1 MGKQEN
7 GKTQQLF
14 QPFNGSLFYPLQL
27 GFFGRPLS
35 HTMPGQ
41 IAPRS
46 PHSSLSLAQQWGP
59 GCLPPFHFQTR
70 REVMDWRRFS
80 ALDVDRVARELD
92 VSTLQEH
99 IGSVTF
105 CDLDSE
111 RCPHCRNPV
120 DPVLLK
126 VLRMSQLSTEYLLH
140 SQDYLSTQV
149 ALLEERL
156 QGVIE
161 ERDQE
166 QKEKARL
173 AGELQTTQ
181 QESRRRKKMLAT
193 QQMLLQASTNNYH
206 KCQFCDKSFM
216 NYSYLQGHLQRR
228 HPEITDAG
236 EKGTA
241 TTILLKPAV
250 TIKDQPY
257 KATKPY
263 LNCQFCDKSFM
274 NYSYLQGH
282 LQRRHPEITDAE
294 RQKKKQVEQMEDG
307 IEDLRERLK
316 RTQSKLEAE
325 QEADAQRRL
334 EEQKEQ
340 SQREAE
346 EKMQFEKWKEEERK
360 KFYLEIQ
367 DLRQLFL
374 QEFKAISSKSTAL
387 EMKLQELQTSGL
399 PSSNLGA
406 LRNDDDQED
415 REAKE
420 MELRENMKRQKHEWK
435 KRMRELQ
442 GAHLQEKEELQS
454 ENERLRMSLSADQKS
469 TVQRFQQQISLLGS
483 KIKQKEKVIK
493 TQEETINKLSSRTV
507 TELLDTLD
515 GKQRLL
521 EALKRNPNLVKEFR
535 PILQETLEEKLE
547 SMGLRKGATGIPKQ
561 TFKSL
566 SSTVSTQRQQKAKRY
581 QELLSLRESLS
592 REVTRKLHKGS
603 SAPTPAARKEE
614 SVGDSAYVTSPAAK
628 DPPVVRVVKPGPLQ
642 PQAAVSD
649 DDWSDTDLSE
659 GPVSPAAGL
668 RGSQGSVVQSLTRSL
683 ERQLSTPMKKP
694 VGGVKVIPPYVSTS
708 PKSSAIVKQLQLSD
722 EESDLD
728 LSSIEELTT
737 VTSHHKEAA
746 VRGSADSAGSSS
758 VWSSAA
764 SRGGGW

>member
-1 MGKQEN
+1 
-7 GKTQQLF
+7 
-14 QPFNGSLFYPLQL
+14 
-27 GFFGRPLS
+27 
-35 HTMPGQ
+35 
-41 IAPRS
+41 
-46 PHSSLSLAQQWGP
+46 
-59 GCLPPFHFQTR
+59 
-70 REVMDWRRFS
+70 MDWRRFS

-140 SQDYLSTQV
+140 SQDYLSIQV

-228 HPEITDAG
+228 HPEITDA
-236 EKGTA
+236 
-241 TTILLKPAV
+241 
-250 TIKDQPY
+250 
-257 KATKPY
+257 
-263 LNCQFCDKSFM
+263 
-274 NYSYLQGH
+274 
-282 LQRRHPEITDAE
+282 E

-334 EEQKEQ
+334 QEQKEQ

-360 KFYLEIQ
+360 KFYLEIG

-406 LRNDDDQED
+406 LRDDDDQED

-420 MELRENMKRQKHEWK
+420 MELREKMKRQKHEWK

-507 TELLDTLD
+507 TVTPVKQQDKESSSEEEEEEELLDTLD

-603 SAPTPAARKEE
+603 SAPTPAARRKAQSSQPRQSSSKPRAAQVTQPRLVQSNTPQPAPRTTVTSPASRAPATKTNKRTPPFSSEEE

>member
-1 MGKQEN
+1 
-7 GKTQQLF
+7 
-14 QPFNGSLFYPLQL
+14 
-27 GFFGRPLS
+27 
-35 HTMPGQ
+35 MPGQ

-59 GCLPPFHFQTR
+59 GGLPPFHFQTR

-228 HPEITDAG
+228 HPEITDA
-236 EKGTA
+236 
-241 TTILLKPAV
+241 
-250 TIKDQPY
+250 
-257 KATKPY
+257 
-263 LNCQFCDKSFM
+263 
-274 NYSYLQGH
+274 
-282 LQRRHPEITDAE
+282 E

-307 IEDLRERLK
+307 LEDLRERLK

-334 EEQKEQ
+334 QEQKEQ

-360 KFYLEIQ
+360 KFYLEIA

-406 LRNDDDQED
+406 LRDDDDQED

-420 MELRENMKRQKHEWK
+420 MELREKMKRQKHEWK

-507 TELLDTLD
+507 TVTPVKQDKESSSEEEEEEEEELLDTLD
-515 GKQRLL
+515 GKKRLL

-547 SMGLRKGATGIPKQ
+547 SMGLCKGATGIPKQ

-581 QELLSLRESLS
+581 PELLSLRESLS

-603 SAPTPAARKEE
+603 STPTPAARRKAQSSQPRQSSSKPRAAQVTQPRLVQSNTPQPAPRATVTSPASRAPATKTNNSTPPFSSEEE

>member
-1 MGKQEN
+1 
-7 GKTQQLF
+7 
-14 QPFNGSLFYPLQL
+14 
-27 GFFGRPLS
+27 
-35 HTMPGQ
+35 
-41 IAPRS
+41 
-46 PHSSLSLAQQWGP
+46 
-59 GCLPPFHFQTR
+59 
-70 REVMDWRRFS
+70 MDWRRFS

-228 HPEITDAG
+228 HPEITDA
-236 EKGTA
+236 
-241 TTILLKPAV
+241 
-250 TIKDQPY
+250 
-257 KATKPY
+257 
-263 LNCQFCDKSFM
+263 
-274 NYSYLQGH
+274 
-282 LQRRHPEITDAE
+282 E

-334 EEQKEQ
+334 QEQKEQ

-360 KFYLEIQ
+360 KFYLEIG

-406 LRNDDDQED
+406 LRDDDDQED

-507 TELLDTLD
+507 TVTPVKQQDKESSSEEEEEEELLDTLD

-603 SAPTPAARKEE
+603 SAPTPAARRKAQSSQPRQSSSKPRAAQVTQPRLVQSNTPQPAPRTTVTSPASRAPATKTNNSTPPFSSEEE

>member
-1 MGKQEN
+1 
-7 GKTQQLF
+7 
-14 QPFNGSLFYPLQL
+14 
-27 GFFGRPLS
+27 
-35 HTMPGQ
+35 
-41 IAPRS
+41 
-46 PHSSLSLAQQWGP
+46 
-59 GCLPPFHFQTR
+59 
-70 REVMDWRRFS
+70 MDWRRFS

-228 HPEITDAG
+228 HPEITDA
-236 EKGTA
+236 
-241 TTILLKPAV
+241 
-250 TIKDQPY
+250 
-257 KATKPY
+257 
-263 LNCQFCDKSFM
+263 
-274 NYSYLQGH
+274 
-282 LQRRHPEITDAE
+282 E

-334 EEQKEQ
+334 QEQKEQ

-360 KFYLEIQ
+360 KFYLEIG

-399 PSSNLGA
+399 PSCNLGA
-406 LRNDDDQED
+406 LRDDDDQED

-420 MELRENMKRQKHEWK
+420 MELREKMKRQKHEWK

-507 TELLDTLD
+507 TVTPVKQQDKESSSEEEEEEELLDTLD
-515 GKQRLL
+515 VKQRLL

-603 SAPTPAARKEE
+603 SAPTPAARRKAQSSQPRQSSSKPRAAQVTQPRLVQSNTPQPAPRTTVTSPASRAPATKTNNSTPPFSSEEE

>member
-1 MGKQEN
+1 
-7 GKTQQLF
+7 
-14 QPFNGSLFYPLQL
+14 
-27 GFFGRPLS
+27 
-35 HTMPGQ
+35 
-41 IAPRS
+41 
-46 PHSSLSLAQQWGP
+46 
-59 GCLPPFHFQTR
+59 
-70 REVMDWRRFS
+70 MDWRRFS

-140 SQDYLSTQV
+140 SQDYLSIQV

-228 HPEITDAG
+228 HPEITDA
-236 EKGTA
+236 
-241 TTILLKPAV
+241 
-250 TIKDQPY
+250 
-257 KATKPY
+257 
-263 LNCQFCDKSFM
+263 
-274 NYSYLQGH
+274 
-282 LQRRHPEITDAE
+282 E

-334 EEQKEQ
+334 QEQKEQ

-360 KFYLEIQ
+360 KFYLEIG

-374 QEFKAISSKSTAL
+374 QEFKAVSSKSTAL

-406 LRNDDDQED
+406 LRDDDDQED

-420 MELRENMKRQKHEWK
+420 MELREKMKRQKHEWK

-507 TELLDTLD
+507 TVTPVKQQDKESSSEEEEEEELLDTLD

-603 SAPTPAARKEE
+603 SAPTPAARRKAQSSQPRQSSSKPRAAQVTQPRLVQSNTPQPAPRTTVTSPASRAPATKTNNSTPPFSSEEE

>member
-1 MGKQEN
+1 
-7 GKTQQLF
+7 
-14 QPFNGSLFYPLQL
+14 
-27 GFFGRPLS
+27 
-35 HTMPGQ
+35 
-41 IAPRS
+41 
-46 PHSSLSLAQQWGP
+46 
-59 GCLPPFHFQTR
+59 
-70 REVMDWRRFS
+70 MDWRRFS

-206 KCQFCDKSFM
+206 KCQ
-216 NYSYLQGHLQRR
+216 L
-228 HPEITDAG
+228 
-236 EKGTA
+236 
-241 TTILLKPAV
+241 
-250 TIKDQPY
+250 
-257 KATKPY
+257 
-263 LNCQFCDKSFM
+263 CDKSFM

-334 EEQKEQ
+334 QEQKEQ

-360 KFYLEIQ
+360 KFYLEIG

-374 QEFKAISSKSTAL
+374 QEFKAVSSKSTAL
-387 EMKLQELQTSGL
+387 EM
-399 PSSNLGA
+399 
-406 LRNDDDQED
+406 
-415 REAKE
+415 
-420 MELRENMKRQKHEWK
+420 
-435 KRMRELQ
+435 
-442 GAHLQEKEELQS
+442 LQS

-561 TFKSL
+561 TFNSL

>member
-1 MGKQEN
+1 
-7 GKTQQLF
+7 
-14 QPFNGSLFYPLQL
+14 
-27 GFFGRPLS
+27 
-35 HTMPGQ
+35 
-41 IAPRS
+41 
-46 PHSSLSLAQQWGP
+46 
-59 GCLPPFHFQTR
+59 
-70 REVMDWRRFS
+70 MDWRRFS

-228 HPEITDAG
+228 HPEITDA
-236 EKGTA
+236 
-241 TTILLKPAV
+241 
-250 TIKDQPY
+250 
-257 KATKPY
+257 
-263 LNCQFCDKSFM
+263 
-274 NYSYLQGH
+274 
-282 LQRRHPEITDAE
+282 E
-294 RQKKKQVEQMEDG
+294 RQKKQQVEQMEDG

-334 EEQKEQ
+334 QEQKEQ

-360 KFYLEIQ
+360 KFYLEIG

-406 LRNDDDQED
+406 LRDDDDQED

-420 MELRENMKRQKHEWK
+420 MELREKMKRQKHEWK

-507 TELLDTLD
+507 TVTPVKQQDKESSSEEEEEEELLDTLD

-603 SAPTPAARKEE
+603 SAPTPAARRKAQSSQPRQSSSKPRAAQVTQPRLVQSNTPQPAPRTTVTSPASRAPATKTNNSTPPFSSEEE

>member
-1 MGKQEN
+1 
-7 GKTQQLF
+7 
-14 QPFNGSLFYPLQL
+14 
-27 GFFGRPLS
+27 
-35 HTMPGQ
+35 MPGQ

-59 GCLPPFHFQTR
+59 GGLPPFHFQTR

-206 KCQFCDKSFM
+206 KCQ
-216 NYSYLQGHLQRR
+216 L
-228 HPEITDAG
+228 
-236 EKGTA
+236 
-241 TTILLKPAV
+241 
-250 TIKDQPY
+250 
-257 KATKPY
+257 
-263 LNCQFCDKSFM
+263 CDKSFM

-334 EEQKEQ
+334 QEQKEQ

-360 KFYLEIQ
+360 KFYLEIG

-374 QEFKAISSKSTAL
+374 QEFKAVSSKSTAL

-406 LRNDDDQED
+406 LRDDDDQED

-420 MELRENMKRQKHEWK
+420 MELREKMKRQKHEWK

-507 TELLDTLD
+507 TVTPVKQQDKESSSEEEEEEELLDTLD

-561 TFKSL
+561 TFNSL

-603 SAPTPAARKEE
+603 SAPTPAARRKAQSSQPRQSSSKPRAAQVTQPRLVQSNTPQPAPRTTVTSPASRAPATKTNNSTPPFSSEEE

>member
-1 MGKQEN
+1 
-7 GKTQQLF
+7 
-14 QPFNGSLFYPLQL
+14 
-27 GFFGRPLS
+27 
-35 HTMPGQ
+35 MPGQ
-41 IAPRS
+41 ISPRN

-59 GCLPPFHFQTR
+59 GGLPPFHFRTR
-70 REVMDWRRFS
+70 REVVDWRRFS

-126 VLRMSQLSTEYLLH
+126 VMRMSQLSTEYLLH

-149 ALLEERL
+149 ALLEERV

-161 ERDQE
+161 ERDRE

-173 AGELQTTQ
+173 ERELQTTQ
-181 QESRRRKKMLAT
+181 QENRRRKKMLAT

-228 HPEITDAG
+228 HPEITDA
-236 EKGTA
+236 
-241 TTILLKPAV
+241 
-250 TIKDQPY
+250 
-257 KATKPY
+257 
-263 LNCQFCDKSFM
+263 
-274 NYSYLQGH
+274 
-282 LQRRHPEITDAE
+282 E
-294 RQKKKQVEQMEDG
+294 RQKKKQVEQIEDG
-307 IEDLRERLK
+307 IEELRERLK

-334 EEQKEQ
+334 QEQKEQ

-360 KFYLEIQ
+360 KFYHEIG

-374 QEFKAISSKSTAL
+374 QEFKAISSKSTAM

-406 LRNDDDQED
+406 LRDDDDQED
-415 REAKE
+415 REAQE
-420 MELRENMKRQKHEWK
+420 RELREKMKRQKHEWK
-435 KRMRELQ
+435 KRTRELQ
-442 GAHLQEKEELQS
+442 GEKEELES
-454 ENERLRMSLSADQKS
+454 ENERLRLSLSADQKS

-483 KIKQKEKVIK
+483 KIKQKDKIIK
-493 TQEETINKLSSRTV
+493 TQEETINKLSLKTV
-507 TELLDTLD
+507 TVTPVKQDMESSSEEEEEEELEDTLD
-515 GKQRLL
+515 RKQRLL

-547 SMGLRKGATGIPKQ
+547 SMGLRKGVKGISKQ

-581 QELLSLRESLS
+581 HELLSLRENLS
-592 REVTRKLHKGS
+592 REVTRKLRKGS
-603 SAPTPAARKEE
+603 STPTPAARKKAQSSQPRQSSSKPRAAQVTQPRLVESNTPQPAPRTTVTNPASRAPATKTNNSTPPFSSEEE
-614 SVGDSAYVTSPAAK
+614 SVGDSAYMTSPATK
-628 DPPVVRVVKPGPLQ
+628 DPPVVRVVKPSPPQ
-642 PQAAVSD
+642 PQAAVRD
-649 DDWSDTDLSE
+649 DDWSDSDLSE
-659 GPVSPAAGL
+659 GPVSPAAVL
-668 RGSQGSVVQSLTRSL
+668 QGSQGSVVQSLTRSL

-694 VGGVKVIPPYVSTS
+694 VGGVKVTPPYVSTS

-737 VTSHHKEAA
+737 VTSHHKEAL